1 MLRKF
6 FQMVFV
12 GSDRKSL
19 HIYTASVIGGCNEE
33 KLNSE
38 TTNLCSTQYV
48 SHLDV
53 LKDFRMKFEFVVL
66 GNDNND
72 VVSIESENITD
83 GDKGFLSQI
92 AYIRQV
98 WGDKCEVIQDDQRR
112 LDQALREYLPYTTDF
127 QSNPAKSQSAMPK
140 QEVPDD
146 NLNKWGI
153 TSSQTASLA
162 SRKILYIGDMRK
174 KSEGEMFGL
183 AIAGE
188 FEQKSYN
195 RPLRYAERN
204 KVLEGNESAFYC
216 IQVPHDVELIP
227 GIELVNW
234 VKTTISFRH
243 RFHDSN
249 LNFCIQKKEKSV
261 SGVKYIAPDFTW
273 YFSPPVKAFINNESS
288 SVEIK
293 FIADPIGTIQECRY
307 KNELCKC
314 NPDSDKELY
323 KCICPIKKAEILD
336 HTTTRHPNVINPVAN
351 KTTVNFKQWTKD
363 EMISYRQKYRLAVKN
378 IFTKNITFSNTNEIN
393 IYLDTAD
400 EHGRGN
406 RQFVLGLFISF
417 ALSFGIDSSRL
428 QYAAPYFPLPQFLDA
443 DAWLLILLVLL
454 SLNVLI
460 RPPRAKREQA
470 FYIWRRFNVISTLM
484 WIACVFIIFRSRI
497 LLDFCHLWILD
508 IQNVVG
514 IIYFIPAI
522 SDCIYMFFN
531 IIKYRDPILS
541 GLFHDDIL

>member
-174 KSEGEMFGL
+174 K
-183 AIAGE
+183 
-188 FEQKSYN
+188 
-195 RPLRYAERN
+195 
-204 KVLEGNESAFYC
+204 V
-216 IQVPHDVELIP
+216 
-227 GIELVNW
+227 
-234 VKTTISFRH
+234 
-243 RFHDSN
+243 
-249 LNFCIQKKEKSV
+249 KEK
-261 SGVKYIAPDFTW
+261 
-273 YFSPPVKAFINNESS
+273 
-288 SVEIK
+288 
-293 FIADPIGTIQECRY
+293 C
-307 KNELCKC
+307 
-314 NPDSDKELY
+314 
-323 KCICPIKKAEILD
+323 
-336 HTTTRHPNVINPVAN
+336 
-351 KTTVNFKQWTKD
+351 
-363 EMISYRQKYRLAVKN
+363 LA
-378 IFTKNITFSNTNEIN
+378 
-393 IYLDTAD
+393 
-400 EHGRGN
+400 
-406 RQFVLGLFISF
+406 
-417 ALSFGIDSSRL
+417 
-428 QYAAPYFPLPQFLDA
+428 
-443 DAWLLILLVLL
+443 
-454 SLNVLI
+454 
-460 RPPRAKREQA
+460 
-470 FYIWRRFNVISTLM
+470 
-484 WIACVFIIFRSRI
+484 
-497 LLDFCHLWILD
+497 
-508 IQNVVG
+508 
-514 IIYFIPAI
+514 
-522 SDCIYMFFN
+522 
-531 IIKYRDPILS
+531 
-541 GLFHDDIL
+541 